1 LARAWKPFSWKI
13 EGLSSSKLTPDRHC
27 KLITAAGGLPAMEDV
42 SKLPEAKK
50 KRDGMTY
57 QVRTLGHLFKQ
68 FDISDE

>member
-1 LARAWKPFSWKI
+1 
-13 EGLSSSKLTPDRHC
+13 
-27 KLITAAGGLPAMEDV
+27 MEDV

-57 QVRTLGHLFKQ
+57 QVRTLGHLFEL